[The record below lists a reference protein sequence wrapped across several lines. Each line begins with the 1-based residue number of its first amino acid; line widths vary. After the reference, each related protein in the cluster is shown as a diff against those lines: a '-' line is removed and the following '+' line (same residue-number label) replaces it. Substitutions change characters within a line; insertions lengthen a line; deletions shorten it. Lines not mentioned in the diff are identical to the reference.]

1 MGDLRTR
8 WRRLQ
13 LGLSTLL
20 TDRPRGFFIPYR
32 HADQVTAAL
41 DYGAA
46 ARAFRQAQ
54 PQFIATLDAVEAV
67 APDLERISGTA
78 EPPEPRW
85 NQDWLVTL
93 DAAVLYAMLWSRRPK
108 RVVEVGSGHSTRF
121 IARAIRDGALATQVT
136 AIDPKPR
143 ADISRLKVTQLRGV
157 VQAADPAI
165 FAALEA
171 GDILFIDSSHILMPG
186 TDVDLLLNGV
196 LPLLPSGA
204 LVHVHDIFLP
214 EDYPA
219 GWRWRGY
226 NEQLGVMALIAGG
239 GWQPL
244 FASNYAKLHLA
255 EQLGRSVIAR
265 LPGIA
270 APASSLW
277 LQKR

>member
-13 LGLSTLL
+13 LGLATLL

-41 DYGAA
+41 DYAAA

-54 PQFIATLDAVEAV
+54 AQFTATLDAVESV
-67 APDLERISGTA
+67 AADLERIAAAA

-93 DAAVLYAMLWSRRPK
+93 DAAVLYALLRSRRPK

-121 IARAIRDGALATQVT
+121 IARAIRDGALTTQVT
-136 AIDPKPR
+136 AIDPQPR
-143 ADISRLKVTQLRGV
+143 ADISRLKVTQLRSV
-157 VQAADPAI
+157 VQAADPAV
-165 FAALEA
+165 FAALES

-196 LPLLPSGA
+196 LPQLPAGV

-214 EDYPA
+214 EDYPP

-244 FASNYAKLHLA
+244 FASNYARLHLA
-255 EQLGRSVIAR
+255 AQLGRSVVAR
-265 LPGIA
+265 LPGIE